1 LCSRA
6 LAESSPYFEALKK
19 KDVEVLF
26 CYEPYD
32 ELVLM
37 QLRQFDGRNLTSV
50 EKEMRQDKESDDLTD
65 LGEYWTVSATKLL
78 KCLCIMTSV
87 MHKFLIYLFTSAL
100 HVSGFLLAHPQ
111 R

>member
-1 LCSRA
+1 
-6 LAESSPYFEALKK
+6 
-19 KDVEVLF
+19 VEVLF

-65 LGEYWTVSATKLL
+65 LGKQWIVSVMQLKKSHLRFPLFVRHVTVLISYQNVNDVLFYHML
-78 KCLCIMTSV
+78 ITSV
-87 MHKFLIYLFTSAL
+87 WCVTLTA
-100 HVSGFLLAHPQ
+100 
-111 R
+111 